1 MERDLNVI
9 VLEPKRLF
17 SYQLLNGNTIVSVF
31 YSNGAL
37 LGQRHVGLRYI
48 AYWPD
53 NLPTCILKILVQLFQ
68 QSPDEANKP
77 VTQQYFERAKK

>member
-9 VLEPKRLF
+9 VVEPKRLF
-17 SYQLLNGNTIVSVF
+17 SYQLLNRNTIVSVF
-31 YSNGAL
+31 YRHGAL

-53 NLPTCILKILVQLFQ
+53 NLPTCILKIFVQLFQ
-68 QSPDEANKP
+68 QSPDQANKP
-77 VTQQYFERAKK
+77 VTQQNMLW

>member
-9 VLEPKRLF
+9 VVEPKRLF
-17 SYQLLNGNTIVSVF
+17 SYQLLNGNTIVLIF

-37 LGQRHVGLRYI
+37 LGQRNVGLRYI

-53 NLPTCILKILVQLFQ
+53 NLPTCLGLKKKKGKDISLPIWV
-68 QSPDEANKP
+68 SP
-77 VTQQYFERAKK
+77 

>member
-1 MERDLNVI
+1 MERGLNVI
-9 VLEPKRLF
+9 VVEPKRLF

-48 AYWPD
+48 AYCPD
-53 NLPTCILKILVQLFQ
+53 NLQTCILQILVQLFQ
-68 QSPDEANKP
+68 QSPDQANKP
-77 VTQQYFERAKK
+77 ATRQNML

>member
-9 VLEPKRLF
+9 VVEPKRLF
-17 SYQLLNGNTIVSVF
+17 SYQLLNGNTIVLIF

-53 NLPTCILKILVQLFQ
+53 NLLTCLGLKKKKGKDITLPIWV
-68 QSPDEANKP
+68 SP
-77 VTQQYFERAKK
+77 

>member
-9 VLEPKRLF
+9 VAEPKRLF

-37 LGQRHVGLRYI
+37 FGQRHVGLRYI
-48 AYWPD
+48 PCWLD
-53 NLPTCILKILVQLFQ
+53 NLQTCILKIFVQLFQ
-68 QSPDEANKP
+68 QSPDQANKP
-77 VTQQYFERAKK
+77 VTQQNML

>member
-9 VLEPKRLF
+9 VVEPKRLF

-53 NLPTCILKILVQLFQ
+53 NLQTWILKILVHLFQ
-68 QSPDEANKP
+68 QSPDQANKP
-77 VTQQYFERAKK
+77 VTQQNMLW

>member
-1 MERDLNVI
+1 M
-9 VLEPKRLF
+9 F
-17 SYQLLNGNTIVSVF
+17 SCQLLNGNTIVSIF

-53 NLPTCILKILVQLFQ
+53 NLPTCILKILVQLSHK
-68 QSPDEANKP
+68 SPDEANKP
-77 VTQQYFERAKK
+77 VTQQNML

>member
-1 MERDLNVI
+1 MERGLNVI
-9 VLEPKRLF
+9 VVEPKRLF

-37 LGQRHVGLRYI
+37 LGQRHFGLRYI

-53 NLPTCILKILVQLFQ
+53 NLQT
-68 QSPDEANKP
+68 
-77 VTQQYFERAKK
+77 